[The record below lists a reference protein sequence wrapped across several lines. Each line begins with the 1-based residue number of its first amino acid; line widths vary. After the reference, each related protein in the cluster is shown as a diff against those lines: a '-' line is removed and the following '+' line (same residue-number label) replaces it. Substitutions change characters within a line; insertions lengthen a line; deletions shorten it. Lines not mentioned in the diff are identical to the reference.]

1 MTGSPRDRI
10 SLFFP
15 VYRDER
21 TVERVATKARRVFDE
36 LAADW
41 EIIVVDDGS
50 PDRAGEIAEGLA
62 RTDPRVRVIR

>member
-21 TVERVATKARRVFDE
+21 TVERVATKARRVFPHPQEGFLHQKFLTDTMGFDE
-36 LAADW
+36 P
-41 EIIVVDDGS
+41 ETKC
-50 PDRAGEIAEGLA
+50 RFNK
-62 RTDPRVRVIR
+62 